1 MNFKKQFILFCLLAV
16 VEIPLNN
23 LFSQIVQTKPTRQS
37 SFEAF
42 SQGNYEKAY
51 SQFRELLIT
60 YTKDPLY
67 KYYAGVCLVKLN
79 QDPVEAANLLEQ
91 AVQETGAVKT
101 LPSDGLFYL
110 GRAHQMAGKFSKATE
125 SYKLFTS
132 RVGKKTAKSMGVPE
146 LLLQCEQMKGKVA
159 DSEIKPAE
167 NPVIIKPDT
176 THTVSQPIFREPV
189 QKPAE
194 AAVGPKVTLP
204 GNYEKVLGEAIEF
217 QFKADSVSDIL
228 NTQKKEIEKLTS
240 TERFAFKLRMNE
252 NEKLALSFQNKADQK
267 YKEAQ
272 SLMVPGQDTS
282 LARKEILSQ
291 KQIRAVKD
299 SAVYP
304 SAKTVKPA
312 EKQSDKPLI
321 VIPPTKPPVEVFSV
335 FEVLASP
342 TGNPKAKI
350 IFDPEVPAGLVYRI
364 QIGVF
369 RNPVL
374 PSFFKGL
381 TPVYGFKIAGTD
393 KIIYYIGMFRKSADA
408 TKALA
413 TVKTKGFKDSFI
425 VALSGNKS
433 ISMDR
438 AALLE
443 KEWFNKSLISSDKAQ
458 QEMQSDTITP
468 TLAYRVEVIR
478 SPNPLKEDVI
488 EGMRKM
494 AGARGMDIQTLE
506 DGKIAYLIGKFITF
520 DTANEYSDLL
530 KRNGYREA
538 TVVAWLGKK
547 EIPVETARQLFDN
560 LK

>member
-1 MNFKKQFILFCLLAV
+1 MNFKKQFILFCLIAL
-16 VEIPLNN
+16 VEMPLNN
-23 LFSQIVQTKPTRQS
+23 LLSQSVQTKPTRQS

-51 SQFRELLIT
+51 TQFRELLLT

-67 KYYAGVCLVKLN
+67 KYYSGVCLVKLN
-79 QDPVEAANLLEQ
+79 RDPVEAANLLEQ

-110 GRAHQMAGKFSKATE
+110 GRAQQLAGKFSKATE
-125 SYKLFTS
+125 SYNLYTS

-146 LLLQCEQMKGKVA
+146 LLLQCDQMKGKLA

-167 NPVIIKPDT
+167 MAVSNKPDPTPAVAQPVINE
-176 THTVSQPIFREPV
+176 PI

-194 AAVGPKVTLP
+194 TTVSPKVSLP
-204 GNYEKVLGEAIEF
+204 GNYEQVLSEAIEF
-217 QFKADSVSDIL
+217 QFKADSVNDIL
-228 NTQKKEIEKLTS
+228 NSQKKEIEKLSGTD
-240 TERFAFKLRMNE
+240 RFALKLRMNE

-272 SLMVPGQDTS
+272 SLMKPGQDTS
-282 LARKEILSQ
+282 LARKEPVRQ
-291 KQIRAVKD
+291 TQISSAKD

-304 SAKTVKPA
+304 VVKSVKA
-312 EKQSDKPLI
+312 TEKQPDKPPLG
-321 VIPPTKPPVEVFSV
+321 IPASKPPVQVFSL
-335 FEVLASP
+335 FEVLANPAS
-342 TGNPKAKI
+342 NPKAKI
-350 IFDPEVPAGLVYRI
+350 VFDPEVPAGLIYRI

-369 RNPVL
+369 RNPVQ
-374 PSFFKGL
+374 PAFFKGL

-393 KIIYYIGMFRKSADA
+393 KIIYYVGMFRKSADA

-433 ISMDR
+433 VSSDR
-438 AALLE
+438 AALME
-443 KEWFNKSLISSDKAQ
+443 KEWFNKSLITADRTQ
-458 QEMQSDTITP
+458 QNIQNDTIPP
-468 TLAYRVEVIR
+468 TLTYRVEVIR
-478 SPNPLKEDVI
+478 TPDPLKEDAV
-488 EGMRKM
+488 EGIRKM
-494 AGARGMDIQTLE
+494 AGSRGMDIQPLE

-530 KRNGYREA
+530 KRNGYKEA
-538 TVVAWLGKK
+538 KVVAWLGKK
-547 EIPVETARQLFDN
+547 EIPIETARQLFDN

>member
-16 VEIPLNN
+16 VEIPLND

-51 SQFRELLIT
+51 TQFRELLLT

-67 KYYAGVCLVKLN
+67 KYYAGVSLVKLN
-79 QDPVEAANLLEQ
+79 RDPVEAANLLEQ

-110 GRAHQMAGKFSKATE
+110 GRAHQMAGKYAKATE
-125 SYKLFTS
+125 SYKLYTS

-146 LLLQCEQMKGKVA
+146 LLLQCEQMKGKLA
-159 DSEIKPAE
+159 DSETKTVEIAVS
-167 NPVIIKPDT
+167 NKPDT
-176 THTVSQPIFREPV
+176 SLIISQPTVRQPV

-194 AAVGPKVTLP
+194 AAVAPKVALP
-204 GNYEKVLGEAIEF
+204 GNYEKVLSEAIEF
-217 QFKADSVSDIL
+217 QFKADSVSDIV
-228 NTQKKEIEKLTS
+228 NNQKKEIDKLTS
-240 TERFAFKLRMNE
+240 TERFAFKLKMNE
-252 NEKLALSFQNKADQK
+252 NEKLALSFQNKANQK

-272 SLMVPGQDTS
+272 SLMIPGQDTS
-282 LARKEILSQ
+282 LVRKELISQ
-291 KQIRAVKD
+291 RQIRTAKD

-304 SAKTVKPA
+304 LVKTVKPA
-312 EKQSDKPLI
+312 DKQPDKPN
-321 VIPPTKPPVEVFSV
+321 VGVPPAKPPVEVFSV
-335 FEVLASP
+335 FEVLANP

-374 PSFFKGL
+374 PAFFKGL

-425 VALSGNKS
+425 VALSGNKA

-438 AALLE
+438 AAVQE
-443 KEWFNKSLISSDKAQ
+443 KEWFNKSLISPDKTQ
-458 QEMQSDTITP
+458 QVMQSDTITP
-468 TLAYRVEVIR
+468 TLTYRVEVIR
-478 SPNPLKEDVI
+478 SPNPLKEEAI